1 MQNFKVSEKQP
12 GEENRK
18 RRRIHGNLHADICRG
33 NGMNM
38 SGKSKTSDS
47 EILLR
52 TLAGFRFELRQFLHF
67 SELAA
72 IEAGLQ
78 PQQHQLLLQVAGAP
92 EGVAVTIAFAAERLS
107 LRHHSVVE
115 LVNRSEREGLLVR
128 SVDAGD
134 RRRAILRVTPKGE
147 RILDQLVDDHAREL
161 KEHAPRL
168 AKALKR
174 IEKYERDSADA
185 NAHGSNVASNS

>member
-1 MQNFKVSEKQP
+1 
-12 GEENRK
+12 
-18 RRRIHGNLHADICRG
+18 
-33 NGMNM
+33 MNM

-128 SVDAGD
+128 TVDAGD